1 MRSHLVFS
9 LWIAVAAAA
18 CSRPPSDQ
26 HSYPVH
32 GQVQSI
38 DTPRKLVV
46 LKHDE
51 IKGFMPAMTM
61 PYEVA
66 DPNVLTTLTPGDVV
80 DSTLVVFANGAH
92 LTDFKKVGT
101 APLDAPPPEAPAPS
115 ASSGFELI
123 KPGAPVPDAAFV
135 DQDGKKR
142 TFSSFKGAPVVMT
155 FIYTKCPLPTFCPLM
170 DRHFATLQT
179 SLRSNAALGRV
190 RLVTVSFDPVTDT
203 PAVL

>member
-9 LWIAVAAAA
+9 LSIVIAASA
-18 CSRPPSDQ
+18 CSRARSDQ
-26 HSYPVH
+26 HAYPVH

-38 DTPRKLVV
+38 DAPRKLVT

-80 DSTLVVFANGAH
+80 DSTLVVFSNGAH

-123 KPGAPVPDAAFV
+123 KPGAPVPDASFV

-142 TFSSFKGAPVVMT
+142 TFSR
-155 FIYTKCPLPTFCPLM
+155 LPRRPRKQNRGPAGR
-170 DRHFATLQT
+170 DARRHRHPSSSTA
-179 SLRSNAALGRV
+179 R
-190 RLVTVSFDPVTDT
+190 P
-203 PAVL
+203 